1 MPRTHP
7 PYPPE
12 FRAEA
17 VRLARGSDRSI
28 PALAADLGV
37 SSEALRHWLRR
48 DAAGAGRGQ
57 AAALTTDDREELRR
71 VRREVKVLQQER
83 EILRKAAA
91 YFAKETLIYWGYWF
105 GGGGEAVETRAA
117 ETASHR
123 EAPAADGPAPVWTVS
138 SGPDHAS

>member
-17 VRLARGSDRSI
+17 VRLARSSDKSI

-37 SSEALRHWLRR
+37 STEALRNWLRR
-48 DAAGAGRGQ
+48 DDADAGGGQ
-57 AAALTTDDREELRR
+57 PGVLTTDEREELRR
-71 VRREVKVLQQER
+71 LRREVKTLQQER

-91 YFAKETLIYWGYWF
+91 YFA
-105 GGGGEAVETRAA
+105 
-117 ETASHR
+117 R
-123 EAPAADGPAPVWTVS
+123 EAL
-138 SGPDHAS
+138 

>member
-17 VRLARGSDRSI
+17 VRLARSSDKSI

-48 DAAGAGRGQ
+48 YDADAGHGQ
-57 AAALTTDDREELRR
+57 PGDLTTDEREELRR
-71 VRREVKVLQQER
+71 LRRAVKVLQQER
-83 EILRKAAA
+83 EILKKAAA
-91 YFAKETLIYWGYWF
+91 FFAKET
-105 GGGGEAVETRAA
+105 
-117 ETASHR
+117 S
-123 EAPAADGPAPVWTVS
+123 
-138 SGPDHAS
+138 

>member
-1 MPRTHP
+1 MPRTHR

-17 VRLARGSDRSI
+17 VRLARGSDKSI

-37 SSEALRHWLRR
+37 SSEALRHWLRQ

-57 AAALTTDDREELRR
+57 ADTLTTDEREELRR
-71 VRREVKVLQQER
+71 LRREVKVLQQER

-91 YFAKETLIYWGYWF
+91 YFAKETL
-105 GGGGEAVETRAA
+105 
-117 ETASHR
+117 
-123 EAPAADGPAPVWTVS
+123 
-138 SGPDHAS
+138 

>member
-37 SSEALRHWLRR
+37 SSEALRHWLRQA
-48 DAAGAGRGQ
+48 DADAGRRQPGD
-57 AAALTTDDREELRR
+57 LTTDERDELRR
-71 VRREVKVLQQER
+71 LRREVKLLQQER
-83 EILRKAAA
+83 EIVRKAAA
-91 YFAKETLIYWGYWF
+91 TCAQV
-105 GGGGEAVETRAA
+105 AV
-117 ETASHR
+117 
-123 EAPAADGPAPVWTVS
+123 
-138 SGPDHAS
+138 